1 MDQPLCP
8 LRTADD
14 DLARQLNAV
23 ARRWPLGRR
32 LVGLAAGH
40 LATVD
45 VGLLGALALTGRPR
59 AALRMLLAV
68 TLVYAAS
75 ELAGQAW
82 PRERPFTRL
91 DGVTPLVPHTTGR
104 SFPSRHVAS
113 AVAMA
118 LIAAR
123 HRPVLGRLMAA
134 NALAL
139 SLTRVAAGLHYPTD
153 VVSGVLLGATIA
165 LPLRGRR

>member
-1 MDQPLCP
+1 MP
-8 LRTADD
+8 
-14 DLARQLNAV
+14 ARA
-23 ARRWPLGRR
+23 AGRSAGQ
-32 LVGLAAGH
+32 LVGLGAEH
-40 LATVD
+40 LATLD
-45 VGLLGALALTGRPR
+45 VGLMGVLALTGLPR

-91 DGVTPLVPHTTGR
+91 DDVTPLVPHTAGR

-123 HRPVLGRLMAA
+123 HRPALGRLMAT

-153 VVSGVLLGATIA
+153 ALSGLLLGVAIA